1 MLVGKW
7 HALRGYDRGIP
18 TSDYFPGWLRDKMR
32 KQLDLQPVVFASGK
46 VSVVMHLR
54 RADLERSDTRATPD
68 GYYYGLADEIKKLL
82 PPEDLDF
89 HVWSSPKNIPAFD
102 YHYWKSED
110 FDGYRQ
116 RGMTVHL
123 DEKIDDND
131 DMLKAWI
138 HMARADIF
146 IMSQSSF
153 SMVPAYMNT
162 NCVIFPSNIDAPL
175 ENWVNGKDPERSSY
189 RSELA
194 KCMQRV
200 KTARQPAKEAET
212 SSKSQQAAEPLTC
225 QLEAGQ
231 WHSAQGSLG
240 LACLLS

>member
-1 MLVGKW
+1 MKSILEAIAISWRNKMNFGGLVG
-7 HALRGYDRGIP
+7 
-18 TSDYFPGWLRDKMR
+18 
-32 KQLDLQPVVFASGK
+32 QLQPLTDQHINFRVVIDFIFGPEASRNFFIHNISSKPAFTEVQSARELEAKVSGFQRGALVYCHAVNEWP

-54 RADLERSDTRATPD
+54 RADLERGDTRATPD
-68 GYYYGLADEIKKLL
+68 DYYYGLAEEIKKLL
-82 PPEDLDF
+82 PSEDLDF

-131 DMLKAWI
+131 DMLKAWV

-162 NCVIFPSNIDAPL
+162 NCVIFPSNIDSPL
-175 ENWVNGKDPERSSY
+175 ENW
-189 RSELA
+189 
-194 KCMQRV
+194 
-200 KTARQPAKEAET
+200 
-212 SSKSQQAAEPLTC
+212 
-225 QLEAGQ
+225 
-231 WHSAQGSLG
+231 
-240 LACLLS
+240 

>member
-194 KCMQRV
+194 KCMQR
-200 KTARQPAKEAET
+200 ARKEPPDFEGPVPMQIQR
-212 SSKSQQAAEPLTC
+212 SI
-225 QLEAGQ
+225 
-231 WHSAQGSLG
+231 G
-240 LACLLS
+240 LAKFQAGTECSSAAC

>member
-1 MLVGKW
+1 
-7 HALRGYDRGIP
+7 
-18 TSDYFPGWLRDKMR
+18 
-32 KQLDLQPVVFASGK
+32 
-46 VSVVMHLR
+46 MHLR

-68 GYYYGLADEIKKLL
+68 AYYYGLAEEIKKLL

-102 YHYWKSED
+102 YHFWKSED

-131 DMLKAWI
+131 DMLKAWV
-138 HMARADIF
+138 HMSRADIF

-162 NCVIFPSNIDAPL
+162 NCVIFPSNIDSPL
-175 ENWVNGKDPERSSY
+175 ENWVNGKEQQRSSY
-189 RSELA
+189 RTELA
-194 KCMQRV
+194 KCVERAN
-200 KTARQPAKEAET
+200 KHRT
-212 SSKSQQAAEPLTC
+212 SGVTGAATGTSLVSQQDPSACKL
-225 QLEAGQ
+225 QAGLDT
-231 WHSAQGSLG
+231 SQGPQASVACDWSQG
-240 LACLLS
+240 LV

>member
-1 MLVGKW
+1 MSYVNVK
-7 HALRGYDRGIP
+7 LRGYDRSVP
-18 TSDYFPGWLRDKMR
+18 TSDYFPTWLREQMR
-32 KQLDLQPVVFASGK
+32 KQLDLQPVVFAGGK

-54 RADLERSDTRATPD
+54 RADLERGDTRATPD
-68 GYYYGLADEIKKLL
+68 DYYYGLAEEIKKLL
-82 PPEDLDF
+82 PSEDLDF

-131 DMLKAWI
+131 DMLKAWV

-162 NCVIFPSNIDAPL
+162 NCVIFPSNIDSPL
-175 ENWVNGKDPERSSY
+175 ENWVNGKDQHRSSY
-189 RSELA
+189 REELT
-194 KCMQRV
+194 KCIQRV
-200 KTARQPAKEAET
+200 KMVPKHAKEAEN
-212 SSKSQQAAEPLTC
+212 SLNSQHAAAPSTC
-225 QLEAGQ
+225 QMQA
-231 WHSAQGSLG
+231 HRHGSSD
-240 LACLLS
+240 AFC